1 MNLFV
6 LNLLL
11 ALVWAVLVAELSP
24 ASFFFGYVFGY
35 AALWLAQPV
44 LGGPNSYFL
53 RVWRILRLAAF
64 FIYEL
69 FLSSLRVAW
78 DVATPGTGSVPDI
91 IELPLDVQSDL
102 EIMLFSNLISLT
114 PGTLSLDVT
123 EDRKTLYIHA
133 MFADDPKALVAELKA
148 GLERMVLEVFE

>member
-11 ALVWAVLVAELSP
+11 ALVWSALVAELTP
-24 ASFFFGYVFGY
+24 TSFLLGFVLGYG
-35 AALWLAQPV
+35 ALWLAQPI
-44 LGGPNSYFL
+44 LGGPNAYFL
-53 RVWRILRLAAF
+53 RLWRIVRLAAY

-78 DVATPGTGSVPDI
+78 DVATPGTVSVPDI
-91 IELPLDVQSDL
+91 IEVPLDVKSDL

-123 EDRKTLYIHA
+123 EDRKTLYVHA
-133 MFADDPKALVAELKA
+133 MFADAPDELVAELKA
-148 GLERMVLEVFE
+148 GMERMVLEVFE

>member
-11 ALVWAVLVAELSP
+11 ALVWSVLVAELTP
-24 ASFFFGYVFGY
+24 TSFLVGFVFGY
-35 AALWLAQPV
+35 GALWLAQPI
-44 LGGPNSYFL
+44 LGGPNGYFL
-53 RVWRILRLAAF
+53 RVWRIVRLAAY

-78 DVATPGTGSVPDI
+78 DVATPGTVSVPDI
-91 IELPLDVQSDL
+91 IEVPLDVKSDL

-123 EDRKTLYIHA
+123 EDRKTLYVHA
-133 MFADDPKALVAELKA
+133 MFADAPDELVAELKA
-148 GLERMVLEVFE
+148 GMERMVLEVFE